1 MVLSIKN
8 LREVRALLHQIRK
21 RWYDIG
27 IELNIDVGELDI
39 IRQKHDDPGD
49 CLLEM
54 IKIWLRSIS
63 PQPTWKLL
71 AEALRGS
78 ILNEVA
84 IAEEGKHEVAQANNA
99 HCILVLYHIYEK
111 F

>member
-1 MVLSIKN
+1 MVLLSIKN
-8 LREVRALLHQIRK
+8 LKEVRALLHRIRE

-27 IELNIDVGELDI
+27 IELNIDIGELDI

-63 PQPTWKLL
+63 PQQPSWKIL
-71 AEALRGS
+71 AEALGGS
-78 ILNEVA
+78 ILNELA
-84 IAEEGKHEVAQANNA
+84 LAEEG
-99 HCILVLYHIYEK
+99 EK
-111 F
+111 KGNLPL